1 MKGCTDVPK
10 SNLRNM
16 PKRMDFIR
24 FSYVTVLSI
33 LTTIYGQSARGRVKR
48 FIDNG
53 LPARK
58 SKLRKNKGTWIIKLK
73 DFWKWAKANQDKL
86 NFAHFEKY
94 TLGEEPGWVDAK
106 RKSDFITEQKRPKEW
121 TLADDTALKA
131 LINLPRDEVARRLGR
146 TTRAVCNRYWKLRKS
161 EQLRTELAEKFFTD
175 PRTIYRWQLDA
186 IEKISVLVFGI
197 DGLKK

>member
-1 MKGCTDVPK
+1 MPRWTEKEMELLETLWPKHNTDDICRRLNR
-10 SNLRNM
+10 SNNSVARKANLM
-16 PKRMDFIR
+16 GLGSKTQSSD
-24 FSYVTVLSI
+24 YVTVLSI

-58 SKLRKNKGTWIIKLK
+58 SKLRKNKGTWIIKLR

-106 RKSDFITEQKRPKEW
+106 RKSDFIAEQKRPKEW

-161 EQLRTELAEKFFTD
+161 EQLC
-175 PRTIYRWQLDA
+175 
-186 IEKISVLVFGI
+186 
-197 DGLKK
+197 